1 MEVLGN
7 RVLCHVFKIPTTI
20 FRFFTVYGPWGRP
33 DMALFKFTKKILN
46 NQKIDIFNYGQLE
59 RDFTYIDDLVDGV
72 YKLVSVIPTEN
83 SKYHRVNDSLSSL
96 APYRI
101 VNIGNSKPIN
111 FLDLVYRDARKISK
125 IKPFGPIGT
134 YNGFNSNHP
143 LDRRIDY
150 IFVDVKRFFCC
161 HNLF

>member
-1 MEVLGN
+1 MLRQKNHVKLYLILIRMYSKFQQLYLG
-7 RVLCHVFKIPTTI
+7 
-20 FRFFTVYGPWGRP
+20 FTVYGPWGRP

-83 SKYHRVNDSLSSL
+83 TKYHRVNDSLSGF

-111 FLDLVYRDARKISK
+111 LLKYIEILEKILILKLIK
-125 IKPFGPIGT
+125 I
-134 YNGFNSNHP
+134 
-143 LDRRIDY
+143 
-150 IFVDVKRFFCC
+150 
-161 HNLF
+161 